1 MTTPQ
6 PPQSSSSTAQS
17 PSLGVPYP
25 PVDPTTHRS
34 ARTFSPSETPNPG
47 PPPTPP
53 PSQRSSSSARAGLGS
68 VAP

>member
-17 PSLGVPYP
+17 PSLGVRYP